1 MSRAFVK
8 EDVDPPERS
17 GRKRSASGLPPGA
30 TNYITRGGAQR
41 LQAELSRLRDAGAP
55 SERLAEVQDILSSGT
70 VVDPPE
76 AKDESVAFGAIVTV
90 EDVDG
95 RRETYRIVGVDE
107 LDFEP
112 DSVSWISP
120 IGKTLLAGSLG
131 ERVALRDFKA
141 AKIVEVK
148 YPSADGELG

>member
-17 GRKRSASGLPPGA
+17 GRKRAASGLPPGA
-30 TNYITRGGAQR
+30 TNYITRRGAQR
-41 LQAELSRLRDAGAP
+41 LEARLARLRSAGALP
-55 SERLAEVQDILSSGT
+55 ERVADLQEILSSVT

-76 AKDESVAFGAIVTV
+76 AADKSVAFGAIVTV

-107 LDFEP
+107 LDFVP
-112 DSVSWISP
+112 GNVSWISP
-120 IGKTLLAGSLG
+120 VGKTLLAASVG
-131 ERVALRDFKA
+131 ERVPLRDFKA
-141 AKIVEVK
+141 PRVVEVK
-148 YPSADGELG
+148 YPSADE